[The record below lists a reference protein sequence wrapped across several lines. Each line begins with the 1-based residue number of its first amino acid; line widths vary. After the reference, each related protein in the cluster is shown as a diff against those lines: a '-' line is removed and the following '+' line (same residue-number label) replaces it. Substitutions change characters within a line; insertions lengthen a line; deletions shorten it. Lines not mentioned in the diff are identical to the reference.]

1 MDSSFG
7 RLSYFFLCRFL
18 FILKHQLKRQAPL
31 CKRISTLSALNH
43 VFVEFLILDC
53 PNTLYYYMDNWVVL
67 WVVAFQDYTVETL
80 SPKKKKEKKQKE
92 KEDLQS
98 ILNEAL
104 SITAF
109 AVTQSASLVWRCR
122 AVTGQ
127 WAAEPAGHERE
138 PRWAP
143 ESGQPELCSQ
153 TLFQGRKYDFPL
165 FIKSNIV

>member
-1 MDSSFG
+1 M
-7 RLSYFFLCRFL
+7 
-18 FILKHQLKRQAPL
+18 
-31 CKRISTLSALNH
+31 
-43 VFVEFLILDC
+43 FVEFLILDC

-109 AVTQSASLVWRCR
+109 AVT
-122 AVTGQ
+122 
-127 WAAEPAGHERE
+127 
-138 PRWAP
+138 
-143 ESGQPELCSQ
+143 
-153 TLFQGRKYDFPL
+153 
-165 FIKSNIV
+165 